1 MPQPLHAADG
11 RCRALVT
18 TRFFETRPCNRGAV
32 EMGFCH
38 QHLPL
43 PVKRQREK
51 AAKEARE
58 VAHLGWYWFGAQVA
72 IAALCAALTK
82 AGYRVPTDEKR
93 GDV

>member
-1 MPQPLHAADG
+1 MQPLHAADG

-43 PVKRQREK
+43 PVRRQREK
-51 AAKEARE
+51 AAAETRKAAR
-58 VAHLGWYWFGAQVA
+58 LGIYWFWTQTA

-82 AGYRVPTDEKR
+82 AGYRVPSDEKR
-93 GDV
+93 